1 MLGLMSKSQQDK
13 EKLGWLHV
21 YQRKIIMHIKREKKK
36 LLTGSQKE
44 TINTPTTITDMMKVG
59 KEYGNLQI
67 CDDFTIISRII

>member
-36 LLTGSQKE
+36 
-44 TINTPTTITDMMKVG
+44 TTHWKPKRNNKHSD
-59 KEYGNLQI
+59 NNH
-67 CDDFTIISRII
+67 